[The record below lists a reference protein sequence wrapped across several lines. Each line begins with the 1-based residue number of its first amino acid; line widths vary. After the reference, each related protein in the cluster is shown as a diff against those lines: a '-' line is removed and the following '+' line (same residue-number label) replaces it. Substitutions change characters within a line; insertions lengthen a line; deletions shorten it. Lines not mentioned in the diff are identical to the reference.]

1 MASVFYPGL
10 RPFLLDYEVSA
21 GDHLSWRPQFA
32 PEPARCFPRFHGI
45 NKRDHTLM
53 NIIASGAFECPDVK
67 AG

>member
-1 MASVFYPGL
+1 MTKF
-10 RPFLLDYEVSA
+10 SA

-45 NKRDHTLM
+45 NKRHHALM
-53 NIIASGAFECPDVK
+53 NIIASGAFERPDVK